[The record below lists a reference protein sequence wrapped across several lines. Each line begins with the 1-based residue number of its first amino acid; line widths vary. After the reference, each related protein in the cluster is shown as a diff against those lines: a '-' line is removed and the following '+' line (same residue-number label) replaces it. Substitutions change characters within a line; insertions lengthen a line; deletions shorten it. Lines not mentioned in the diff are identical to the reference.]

1 MPYLLLKP
9 CNLFFFSCILLL
21 FGWALSFFHALL
33 TLTFSYFHLGGHFLF
48 FNVLLTLMCMSNFQ
62 AREFT
67 FSLIHSFTLLL
78 KIAHF
83 KKQPCSRCS
92 LQKSDLEQIALYKRV
107 TVSKLLLS
115 LFTKECPERIA
126 LVALYK
132 RAMWAN
138 FLWFEWIIRKNE
150 WFLCFWQ
157 CSPFYA
163 QEQIALIAF
172 HSFALF

>member
-1 MPYLLLKP
+1 MPDSNFHTKTPPKLWAEGECLSNYSFFHFLAKLIQIFSHLNKLHMPSLLLKP

-48 FNVLLTLMCMSNFQ
+48 FNVLLTLMCMFYFQ

-107 TVSKLLLS
+107 TVSK
-115 LFTKECPERIA
+115 
-126 LVALYK
+126 
-132 RAMWAN
+132 
-138 FLWFEWIIRKNE
+138 
-150 WFLCFWQ
+150 
-157 CSPFYA
+157 
-163 QEQIALIAF
+163 
-172 HSFALF
+172 